1 MQLLWK
7 TWFLLL
13 LFSLSFLW
21 PWRRA
26 RSVNLVWTC
35 KVWERISP
43 CSLSESSFI
52 HLQRKHSFEAFAE
65 GFFFISLG
73 CTIKLCKALCSW
85 LCEENGKRRKTW
97 KSHLLVTATCL
108 LDFPSSITSIT
119 SSGLETKRSVHPCS
133 AKEKRRRKKKE
144 GKISEVK
151 HVATPCDH
159 TQKQA
164 CDSLC
169 PITWNAEW
177 ENMDTLAN
185 VPSLQL
191 VTTRLPSSVP
201 DITPHTTHPILEKI
215 SKLLWVL
222 S

>member
-1 MQLLWK
+1 MQLSWK

-26 RSVNLVWTC
+26 QSVNLVWTC

-43 CSLSESSFI
+43 CRLSESSFK
-52 HLQRKHSFEAFAE
+52 HLQRKHPFKASSFFPL
-65 GFFFISLG
+65 FFLSPLDAQLSYVRHYVHD
-73 CTIKLCKALCSW
+73 CVR
-85 LCEENGKRRKTW
+85 EENGKRRKTW

-133 AKEKRRRKKKE
+133 AKEKRKKE

-151 HVATPCDH
+151 QQAATPCDH

-164 CDSLC
+164 RDSLS
-169 PITWNAEW
+169 PG
-177 ENMDTLAN
+177 ML
-185 VPSLQL
+185 S
-191 VTTRLPSSVP
+191 
-201 DITPHTTHPILEKI
+201 EKI
-215 SKLLWVL
+215 
-222 S
+222 